1 MPLDINGTLP
11 HQRHPLVAP
20 QVTDS
25 ALALNQTVEEGLVQL
40 ETAYKEQADYV
51 SIVQKL
57 QGQLE
62 DLVQQMAGIT
72 FWDHGRVSLEAL
84 ATEVELY
91 DWYRYGCQGVEGRE
105 GDRPMCSCTDHN

>member
-1 MPLDINGTLP
+1 MSEG
-11 HQRHPLVAP
+11 AF
-20 QVTDS
+20 S
-25 ALALNQTVEEGLVQL
+25 LNQTVEGDLQYLEVQY
-40 ETAYKEQADYV
+40 TKHTDYL
-51 SIVQKL
+51 SITRKL

-72 FWDHGRVSLEAL
+72 FWDHGHVSLEAL

-105 GDRPMCSCTDHN
+105 GDRPMCRCTDHN